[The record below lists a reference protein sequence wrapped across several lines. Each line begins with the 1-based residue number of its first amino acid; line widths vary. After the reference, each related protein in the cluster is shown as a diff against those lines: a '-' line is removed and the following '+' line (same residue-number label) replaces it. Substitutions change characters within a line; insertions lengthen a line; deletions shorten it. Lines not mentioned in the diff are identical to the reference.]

1 MELITLKKT
10 TWVLGLRW
18 MAPVRQRLGHMGH
31 KALSELQDEEFNAAA
46 RRTTTQGIQY
56 GLGTVEKWSNYPRQ
70 RPCALVCAVQ
80 TLFWGYSSCVPLI
93 LLWALPKSF
102 GGFIFG

>member
-56 GLGTVEKWSNYPRQ
+56 GLGTVETWSNYSSATALCSCLRCPDSFLGIFKL
-70 RPCALVCAVQ
+70 CAPDPALERVWKLQ
-80 TLFWGYSSCVPLI
+80 
-93 LLWALPKSF
+93 LL
-102 GGFIFG
+102 